1 MPQRSR
7 VTVRQGVDNDL
18 EDVMRRQDSNL
29 ASVKFIRTGRIKH
42 PLLHWA
48 AREHWELGKSG
59 GDNAWRKRV
68 CAANDRAAVSGLCN
82 SRGRR

>member
-29 ASVKFIRTGRIKH
+29 TSVKFIRTGRITPTA
-42 PLLHWA
+42 PLGCW
-48 AREHWELGKSG
+48 EHWSCNKSG

-68 CAANDRAAVSGLCN
+68 CANDRAAVSGLRN

>member
-29 ASVKFIRTGRIKH
+29 ASVKFIRTGRITPAA
-42 PLLHWA
+42 PL
-48 AREHWELGKSG
+48 G
-59 GDNAWRKRV
+59 
-68 CAANDRAAVSGLCN
+68 C
-82 SRGRR
+82 